1 MWLEL
6 SEQQEERIEDDD
18 KEWSKRRGSAALLAK
33 LLRRSVPALAEPSPS
48 SSRAPKTS
56 SSAVPEGQLRE
67 ERSRRRS
74 LDARVTEP
82 VFVLFKKQIPIRA
95 KPPYPRGIGGTGSKG
110 PGVESENKRIQP
122 AVRASGGGRESPP
135 RHPERP
141 EPPRSR
147 PAPAALPRRRPQPP
161 ALPDP
166 PRTRFLRSRT
176 PALASP
182 RDKAGQFSPL
192 LGRGDSRRDVNTAR
206 PAALGPSPSPGSVTS
221 SLSPAPRPA
230 PPTGRRAARRP
241 LSPSPAPRPLPGA
254 LSPVPQLPAVV
265 TATGS
270 GKPLRKPRSKQHRR
284 GAGAR
289 REAAALGT
297 ARLYRR
303 ALGAPSHQPRPPAL
317 LPAVRVA
324 WEDHG
329 VASLSA
335 GPRTRHRR
343 RRWPGVRREP
353 GPPRQPE
360 PLHWERRRQNSG
372 APPRAA
378 NYHPPNGRAARRL
391 VPAFAECRAA
401 GLSAQ
406 LRSAAG
412 GPLALPPELRA
423 PAPSHCRSSLGQQRR
438 SNSKSEYCWRENCG
452 SVLVREHFGPSAY
465 EFENENPAVAARF
478 WFPTFTQRGT
488 SEQGTHAP
496 SIMHTNASVYSPPPH
511 FAAAAFSRIC
521 FFNKEQWLSR
531 CAWGLI
537 PPPSRAPAAA
547 LRWPRRCV
555 HQVLFWAPAFL
566 FLRLER
572 SPERRRNPE
581 EQKW

>member
-1 MWLEL
+1 
-6 SEQQEERIEDDD
+6 
-18 KEWSKRRGSAALLAK
+18 WSKRGGSAALLAK

-56 SSAVPEGQLRE
+56 SSAGPEGQLRE

-82 VFVLFKKQIPIRA
+82 VFVLFKKQISIRA
-95 KPPYPRGIGGTGSKG
+95 KPPYPRGIGGTGSTG

-206 PAALGPSPSPGSVTS
+206 PAALGPSPPPGSVTS
-221 SLSPAPRPA
+221 SLSPAPRPPRAGAQRAVPFLQVPLPDRCPGHSA
-230 PPTGRRAARRP
+230 PCPSSPP
-241 LSPSPAPRPLPGA
+241 LSPPQAPENPSANPGA
-254 LSPVPQLPAVV
+254 NNTGAGRGRGGRRRHSGQRGFIAAPSALPP
-265 TATGS
+265 TSLG
-270 GKPLRKPRSKQHRR
+270 RPRSYLLSASPGKTAASLPSRQGR
-284 GAGAR
+284 GLAT
-289 REAAALGT
+289 AAAVG
-297 ARLYRR
+297 R
-303 ALGAPSHQPRPPAL
+303 
-317 LPAVRVA
+317 
-324 WEDHG
+324 
-329 VASLSA
+329 
-335 GPRTRHRR
+335 
-343 RRWPGVRREP
+343 
-353 GPPRQPE
+353 
-360 PLHWERRRQNSG
+360 
-372 APPRAA
+372 A

-391 VPAFAECRAA
+391 VPAFADCRAA

-423 PAPSHCRSSLGQQRR
+423 PAPSHCRSSLGQQRG

-452 SVLVREHFGPSAY
+452 SVLVREQFGPSAY

-478 WFPTFTQRGT
+478 WFPHF
-488 SEQGTHAP
+488 
-496 SIMHTNASVYSPPPH
+496 HTKGN
-511 FAAAAFSRIC
+511 
-521 FFNKEQWLSR
+521 L
-531 CAWGLI
+531 
-537 PPPSRAPAAA
+537 
-547 LRWPRRCV
+547 
-555 HQVLFWAPAFL
+555 
-566 FLRLER
+566 
-572 SPERRRNPE
+572 
-581 EQKW
+581 